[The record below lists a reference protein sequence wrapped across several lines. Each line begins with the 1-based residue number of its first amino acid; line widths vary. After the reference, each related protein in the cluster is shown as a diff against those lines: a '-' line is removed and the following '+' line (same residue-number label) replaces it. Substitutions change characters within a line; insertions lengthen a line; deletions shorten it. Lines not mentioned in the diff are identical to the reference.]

1 MKVRNFIIYT
11 AIGSAIWNATLAL
24 MSYFLIDKWEVYFKE
39 ITWGFIFIGV
49 VFVGYLIYKAI
60 KKNGNSESKD

>member
-1 MKVRNFIIYT
+1 
-11 AIGSAIWNATLAL
+11 

-49 VFVGYLIYKAI
+49 VFIGYLVYKGF
-60 KKNGNSESKD
+60 KKVKNKNND